1 MPPFFMHDIMTSPL
15 PQIAQEWQIADARLP
30 DVSPA
35 ISIFGS
41 ARLPP
46 TVPEYALAERVARRL
61 SDAGFAVLS
70 GGGPSIME
78 AANKGAHAGKSAA
91 VGLNLTLPHEQHP
104 NPYQDLSLQFQYFAS
119 RKSAFVRYSQAFVVF
134 AGGLGT
140 LDELFDTLAQM
151 QTRKVAAKPI
161 ILVGSA
167 FWQGLLD
174 WLDTQLVARGLIRAE
189 DLDLLTLLDD
199 EDEIVA
205 AVLAGVGAA

>member
-1 MPPFFMHDIMTSPL
+1 MHKIMTSPL

-30 DVSPA
+30 DVCPA

-41 ARLPP
+41 ARLP
-46 TVPEYALAERVARRL
+46 TTAPEYALAERVARRL

-78 AANKGAHAGKSAA
+78 AANKGAHTGKSAA

-104 NPYQDLSLQFQYFAS
+104 NLYQDLSLQFQYFAS
-119 RKSAFVRYSQAFVVF
+119 RKSAFVRYSQAFIVF
-134 AGGLGT
+134 AGGFGT
-140 LDELFDTLAQM
+140 LDELFDTLAEVLA
-151 QTRKVAAKPI
+151 RKVAAKPI
-161 ILVGSA
+161 ILVGRA

-174 WLDTQLVARGLIRAE
+174 WLNAQLAARGLIRAE

-205 AVLAGVGAA
+205 TVLAQVG

>member
-1 MPPFFMHDIMTSPL
+1 MFAPPSAFLAVRACP
-15 PQIAQEWQIADARLP
+15 RLRP
-30 DVSPA
+30 NTRWR
-35 ISIFGS
+35 S
-41 ARLPP
+41 AWRGG
-46 TVPEYALAERVARRL
+46 L

-91 VGLNLTLPHEQHP
+91 VGLNIALPHEQHA

-119 RKSAFVRYSQAFVVF
+119 RKSAFVRYSQAFIVF

-161 ILVGSA
+161 ILVGRA

-174 WLDTQLVARGLIRAE
+174 WLNAQLAARGLIRAE

-205 AVLAGVGAA
+205 TVLARVG

>member
-1 MPPFFMHDIMTSPL
+1 MANRRCPF
-15 PQIAQEWQIADARLP
+15 ARCF
-30 DVSPA
+30 SCCKH
-35 ISIFGS
+35 FW
-41 ARLPP
+41 
-46 TVPEYALAERVARRL
+46 PEYALAERVARRL

-91 VGLNLTLPHEQHP
+91 VGLNIALPHEQHP

-151 QTRKVAAKPI
+151 QTRKVPAKPI

-174 WLDTQLVARGLIRAE
+174 WLNTQLVARGLIRAE

>member
-1 MPPFFMHDIMTSPL
+1 M
-15 PQIAQEWQIADARLP
+15 
-30 DVSPA
+30 
-35 ISIFGS
+35 
-41 ARLPP
+41 
-46 TVPEYALAERVARRL
+46 
-61 SDAGFAVLS
+61 
-70 GGGPSIME
+70 
-78 AANKGAHAGKSAA
+78 
-91 VGLNLTLPHEQHP
+91 
-104 NPYQDLSLQFQYFAS
+104 
-119 RKSAFVRYSQAFVVF
+119 F

-151 QTRKVAAKPI
+151 QTRKVPAKPI

>member
-1 MPPFFMHDIMTSPL
+1 MRPVMTSPL

-35 ISIFGS
+35 VSIFGS
-41 ARLPP
+41 ARLPA
-46 TVPEYALAERVARRL
+46 TAPEYALAE
-61 SDAGFAVLS
+61 
-70 GGGPSIME
+70 IME

-91 VGLNLTLPHEQHP
+91 VGLNIALPHEQHP

-140 LDELFDTLAQM
+140 LDELFDTLAQV
-151 QTRKVAAKPI
+151 QTRKVPAKPI

-174 WLDTQLVARGLIRAE
+174 WLDMQLVARGLIRAE